1 MGLTREQILAADD
14 TVIETVAVPE
24 WGDDAT
30 VRVKGMTGAERDR
43 FEAKSIKKEG
53 KEYVP
58 VWENIRARLIAM
70 TVVDDEGELI
80 FSEADVASLAKKSA
94 AAMNRVTVVSQ
105 RLSGITEDAVEE
117 LKGNSSSGRS
127 GSSPSGSPAT
137 SASPTS
143 IASSGS

>member
-24 WGDDAT
+24 WGDGAT

-94 AAMNRVTVVSQ
+94 AAMNRVTIVSQ

-117 LKGNSSSGRS
+117 LKGNSLSGRS

-137 SASPTS
+137 SESPTS